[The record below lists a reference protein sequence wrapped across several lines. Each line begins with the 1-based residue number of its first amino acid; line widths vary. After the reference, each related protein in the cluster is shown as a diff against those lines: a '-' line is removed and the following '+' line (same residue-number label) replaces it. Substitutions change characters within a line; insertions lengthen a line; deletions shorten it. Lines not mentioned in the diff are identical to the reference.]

1 MLKNII
7 TIILCCAVLMG
18 CTPTVKVQAPNEP
31 ININLNVKI
40 DHEINIKVDK
50 ALDNIINKSGLY

>member
-1 MLKNII
+1 MIRNVIAVI
-7 TIILCCAVLMG
+7 VMSSILIG
-18 CTPTVKVQAPNEP
+18 CSPTVKVQAPSEP

>member
-1 MLKNII
+1 MIRNVIAVI
-7 TIILCCAVLMG
+7 VMSSILIG
-18 CTPTVKVQAPNEP
+18 CSPTVKVQAPSEP
-31 ININLNVKI
+31 ININLNFKI